1 MSTVRSGTTAL
12 SVPPARQHLPRVACL
27 GVGWIGRSRMQS
39 LARSGVAEVVGVADP
54 DSRAREQAAAD
65 LPGARSVQDLT
76 ALLELELDG
85 VVIATPSALHAAQ
98 AVTALQAGVA
108 VFCQKPLARD
118 ATETQR
124 VIQAAQDA
132 DRLLRVDL
140 SYRHTTAAGALRAAL
155 HSEELGTVHTADL
168 VFHNAY
174 GPDKSWF
181 TQRSLSGGGCL
192 VDLGTHLIDLVLWLT
207 GGRDAAVACARLR
220 HHGHAVD
227 RGTEQVEDFA
237 CAELD
242 LDIGVTARLAC
253 SWFLPAGRDC
263 VFECTLYGTHGAVS
277 MRNLNG
283 SFYDFTAERYDGT
296 TRREL
301 AGPSGEWGAG
311 AINAWSAQLAV
322 GCRFDFVGATE
333 LQQRAALLDRIY
345 EVAR

>member
-1 MSTVRSGTTAL
+1 MSTVRTGATE
-12 SVPPARQHLPRVACL
+12 SVFPGRQRLPRIACL

-39 LARSGVAEVVGVADP
+39 LARSGLAEMVGLADP
-54 DSRAREQAAAD
+54 DDRARERAAAD
-65 LPGARSVQDLT
+65 FPGARSAEDLD

-98 AVTALQAGVA
+98 AITALEAGVA

-118 ATETQR
+118 ATETRR
-124 VIQAAQDA
+124 VIQAARTA
-132 DRLLRVDL
+132 DRLLGVDL
-140 SYRHTTAAGALRAAL
+140 SYRHTTAAGALLAVL
-155 HSEELGTVHTADL
+155 GSGDLGTMHTADL

-174 GPDKSWF
+174 GPDKPWF

-192 VDLGTHLIDLVLWLT
+192 IDLGTHLIDLVLWLT
-207 GGRDAAVACARLR
+207 GSQEAAVASARLR
-220 HHGHAVD
+220 RGGQAVD
-227 RGTEQVEDFA
+227 PATEQVEDFA

-242 LDIGVTARLAC
+242 LDTGVTARLAC
-253 SWFLPAGRDC
+253 SWFLPAGREC